1 MGINEGTSLVYYKN
15 RLVVQLTHSHLDC
28 TKMSKKHTEVV
39 LKTYTVL
46 ITNYYEIDSKHPLT
60 NNSKGYVSDCPIIA
74 L

>member
-1 MGINEGTSLVYYKN
+1 
-15 RLVVQLTHSHLDC
+15 
-28 TKMSKKHTEVV
+28 MSKKHTEVV

-74 L
+74 S